1 MPSAS
6 TVLLFTATFAAATAT
21 SAQEAIP
28 TMETRVEEIRNYV
41 NMRGGA
47 TTGSSN
53 RRPELC
59 LEVSPIALLSVEAC
73 GTGSGFL
80 HTDPEPEIA
89 HFRAKATF
97 FSKRLS
103 FGVIDARGGL
113 GFAEL
118 QIGEDGPGF
127 DFGGTG
133 PNRTE
138 TAGPEAGVFLRAM
151 LPVAVG
157 IELVAELSLGAAYF
171 AHAPNLIQPMRPL
184 QALAAL
190 NVGIGF

>member
-1 MPSAS
+1 MRF
-6 TVLLFTATFAAATAT
+6 VLLTLVFATAAA
-21 SAQEAIP
+21 AQEPVPSVEA
-28 TMETRVEEIRNYV
+28 RVDEIRNFI

-59 LEVSPIALLSVEAC
+59 LEVSPIQLLSVEAC

-103 FGVIDARGGL
+103 FGVVDARGGI

-127 DFGGTG
+127 DFAGVG
-133 PNRTE
+133 PNGTE

-151 LPVAVG
+151 VPVGVG
-157 IELVAELSLGAAYF
+157 FELVGELSLGAAYF
-171 AHAPNLIQPMRPL
+171 AHARELIQPMQRW

>member
-1 MPSAS
+1 MRGAAFGLAAILVAV
-6 TVLLFTATFAAATAT
+6 TAATAE
-21 SAQEAIP
+21 EAIP
-28 TMETRVEEIRNYV
+28 TVETRPEEIRNFV

-103 FGVIDARGGL
+103 FGLLDARGGI

-127 DFGGTG
+127 HFSGTG
-133 PNRTE
+133 PNGVE

-151 LPVAVG
+151 LPLAVG
-157 IELVAELSLGAAYF
+157 IEFVGELSLGAAYF
-171 AHAPNLIQPMRPL
+171 AHAPQLIQPMRPL